1 MIAPQLTF
9 HWLRW
14 FITASNT
21 PRAISTP
28 SPNGAPISMASISS
42 FPSVGREH
50 ILCAWKAP
58 RLGQETLKFGRIEA
72 ISDPMRELIED
83 LWPELVHKLADKAAV
98 IGASSPTHRPTR
110 TRTVCAQSAS
120 GSPGGRQEL
129 FGTIAQSL
137 NLEHELHHTGS

>member
-14 FITASNT
+14 FIPASNT

-58 RLGQETLKFGRIEA
+58 RLGQETLKFERLEA
-72 ISDPMRELIED
+72 ISDPMRDLIED
-83 LWPELVHKLADKAAV
+83 LWPELVHKLPPAK
-98 IGASSPTHRPTR
+98 PR
-110 TRTVCAQSAS
+110 
-120 GSPGGRQEL
+120 
-129 FGTIAQSL
+129 
-137 NLEHELHHTGS
+137 